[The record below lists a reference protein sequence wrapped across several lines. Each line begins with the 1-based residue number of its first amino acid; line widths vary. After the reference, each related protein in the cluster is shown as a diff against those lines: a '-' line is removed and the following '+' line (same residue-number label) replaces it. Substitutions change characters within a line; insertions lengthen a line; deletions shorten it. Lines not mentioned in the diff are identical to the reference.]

1 MFRSRPDACAD
12 ECPKIPPIYTKMT
25 DVAMSIVSYFN
36 ATQWFIVLLIVVVY
50 ASFMAKNMRRTSLRP
65 TEHFNDYNVRR
76 SCDEI
81 YDSFYASIYND
92 LFKSDLRQQFEVYN
106 IKAYSV
112 ENTMF
117 AKKANFLDIGCGTGE
132 HMSLLLKEGFPVT
145 GIDTSNAMLTR
156 AKKATNANCSLIR
169 ASALTTATF
178 APATFTHAMMM
189 FFTIYYFKPDDLP
202 RLFSNVNKWLKPR
215 GFFIVHLVNPSLF
228 DPVLERASSMVPL
241 YNPQKHSKKR
251 KTETKMF
258 FDRFNYVADWSLDSE
273 PADFIETFTF
283 EDGSTM
289 RRNEHKLNMMP
300 IKYYV
305 DCARD
310 CGFGLHKIIDLAPAR
325 HIYNYLYIFKKKE
338 DVANV

>member
-1 MFRSRPDACAD
+1 M
-12 ECPKIPPIYTKMT
+12 KINATYVKMKNLT
-25 DVAMSIVSYFN
+25 NQISGYFN
-36 ATQWFIVLLIVVVY
+36 TTQWFIVLLIVVVY
-50 ASFMAKNMRRTSLRP
+50 ASFMAKNMRRNGIR
-65 TEHFNDYNVRR
+65 TEHFSDYEARR
-76 SCDEI
+76 SCEQI
-81 YDSFYASIYND
+81 YDSFYAGIYND

-112 ENTMF
+112 DNTMF
-117 AKKANFLDIGCGTGE
+117 AKNANFLDIGCGTGE
-132 HMSLLLKEGFPVT
+132 HLKLLMNDGFKVT
-145 GIDTSNAMLTR
+145 GIDTSNAMLTQ

-169 ASALTTATF
+169 VSALTTATF
-178 APATFTHAMMM
+178 PPNTFTHAMMM

-202 RLFSNVNKWLKPR
+202 RLFKNINKWLKPR
-215 GFFIVHLVNPSLF
+215 GFFIVHLVNPDLF

-258 FDRFNYVADWSLDSE
+258 FDKFNYVADWSLDRE
-273 PADFIETFTF
+273 PADFIENFTY

-289 RRNEHKLNMMP
+289 RRHEHQLHMLP

-310 CGFGLHKIIDLAPAR
+310 NGFGLHKVIDLAPAR

-338 DVANV
+338 DVV